1 MEAEEVF
8 TNKVLKK
15 FKFNKQL
22 VGLVVVEDSWINE
35 YVEN

>member
-1 MEAEEVF
+1 MEVEEVF

-22 VGLVVVEDSWINE
+22 VGLVVVEDSEMNE
-35 YVEN
+35 FVEN